1 MNQEKEPTE
10 SEKKTRP
17 VHTVRFG
24 NVSAAIWS
32 NETKNGRMFNVTV
45 SRSYK
50 TKDDGGKDVLADSS
64 SFGRDDL
71 LVLAK
76 ALDEAHTYICSQKS

>member
-1 MNQEKEPTE
+1 
-10 SEKKTRP
+10 
-17 VHTVRFG
+17 
-24 NVSAAIWS
+24 
-32 NETKNGRMFNVTV
+32 MFNVTV

-50 TKDDGGKDVLADSS
+50 TKDDDGKDVLADSS

-76 ALDEAHTYICSQKS
+76 ALDEAHSYICSQKS

>member
-10 SEKKTRP
+10 SERKPKP
-17 VHTVRFG
+17 VHQIRYGTV
-24 NVSAAIWS
+24 SCAIWG
-32 NETKNGRMFNVTV
+32 NETKFGTMFNVTA
-45 SRSYK
+45 SRSYR
-50 TKDDGGKDVLADSS
+50 TKDDDGKEVVADSS

-76 ALDEAHTYICSQKS
+76 ALNDAHTWICLQ